1 LTISF
6 RFRYNSILPFLGEFT
21 DMQQID
27 DILCEYGRDRG
38 SLIPILHEVQNH
50 FGYLSREAMEA
61 VAGYLGLSAG
71 TVYGVATFYAGFKLA
86 PSGRHRV
93 KACHGTACHV
103 KGASRLIGE
112 LEKQLGVKPGE
123 TTPDGEYTLETEA
136 CFGSCAL
143 APVVVKDGKVYGR
156 VTPARVNGIL
166 RGDK

>member
-1 LTISF
+1 
-6 RFRYNSILPFLGEFT
+6 
-21 DMQQID
+21 MQQIE
-27 DILCEYGRDRG
+27 DILCRFSRDRG

-61 VAGYLGLSAG
+61 VARYLGLSNS
-71 TVYGVATFYAGFKLA
+71 TVYGVATFYAGFKFA
-86 PSGRHRV
+86 PSGRHSV
-93 KACHGTACHV
+93 KACRGTACHV

-123 TTPDGEYTLETEA
+123 TTPDGEYTLETVA

-156 VTPARVNGIL
+156 VTPARVKSIL

>member
-1 LTISF
+1 
-6 RFRYNSILPFLGEFT
+6 
-21 DMQQID
+21 MQQID
-27 DILCEYGRDRG
+27 DILCRFSRDRG
-38 SLIPILHEVQNH
+38 SLIPILHDVQNH

-61 VAGYLGLSAG
+61 VARYLSLSDS
-71 TVYGVATFYAGFKLA
+71 TVYSVATFYAGFKFA
-86 PSGRHRV
+86 PSGRHSV
-93 KACHGTACHV
+93 KACRGTACHV

-123 TTPDGEYTLETEA
+123 TTPDGEYTLETVA

-156 VTPARVNGIL
+156 VTPARVKSIL

>member
-1 LTISF
+1 M
-6 RFRYNSILPFLGEFT
+6 YNSTSPFWGEFT

-27 DILCEYGRDRG
+27 DILCKFSRDRG

-50 FGYLSREAMEA
+50 YGYLSREAMET
-61 VAGYLGLSAG
+61 VARYLRLSDS
-71 TVYGVATFYAGFKLA
+71 TVYGVATFYASFKFA
-86 PSGRHRV
+86 PSGRHIV
-93 KACHGTACHV
+93 KACRGTACHV

-112 LEKQLGVKPGE
+112 LEKQLGVKPGK

-143 APVVVKDGKVYGR
+143 APMVVKDGKVYGR
-156 VTPARVNGIL
+156 VTPARVKGIL